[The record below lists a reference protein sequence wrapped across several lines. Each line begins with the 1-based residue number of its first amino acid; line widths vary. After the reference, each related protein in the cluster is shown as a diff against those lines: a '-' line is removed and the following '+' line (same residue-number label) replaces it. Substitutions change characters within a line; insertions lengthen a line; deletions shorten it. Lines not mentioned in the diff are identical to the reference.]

1 MKDKALG
8 YGVVLSLLLALLIA
22 LPGALLAI
30 PLIGIAA
37 ILLDMME
44 H

>member
-8 YGVVLSLLLALLIA
+8 YGVALSLLLALLVA

-30 PLIGIAA
+30 PLVGIA
-37 ILLDMME
+37 ITLLDMME